1 MCKSLAFRIIGAC
14 KPEIYLVLLW
24 KFCQHNKYQTAQEL
38 YLRKQPVKDY
48 RTQQTPPKMAAS
60 WVEGGMTHEWG
71 QAAGFILERAVH
83 LSRSYDKQQAFSL
96 PQILKETYFVCKKTT
111 TNYHHTQQITER
123 KNSKMIQY
131 LRYALWYTGSILSL
145 SLCFCLNIPN
155 LI

>member
-96 PQILKETYFVCKKTT
+96 PQILKETYFVKKNNNQLPSYTT
-111 TNYHHTQQITER
+111 DYRKKDQQNDSVLEIC
-123 KNSKMIQY
+123 SVIHWQY
-131 LRYALWYTGSILSL
+131 TVIVSL
-145 SLCFCLNIPN
+145 FLLEHS
-155 LI
+155 

>member
-71 QAAGFILERAVH
+71 QAAGFTLERAVH
-83 LSRSYDKQQAFSL
+83 LSMSYDKQQAFSL
-96 PQILKETYFVCKKTT
+96 PQILKETYFVKKNNNQLPSYTT
-111 TNYHHTQQITER
+111 DYRKKDQQNDSVLEIC
-123 KNSKMIQY
+123 SVIHWQY
-131 LRYALWYTGSILSL
+131 TIIVSL
-145 SLCFCLNIPN
+145 FLLEHS
-155 LI
+155 